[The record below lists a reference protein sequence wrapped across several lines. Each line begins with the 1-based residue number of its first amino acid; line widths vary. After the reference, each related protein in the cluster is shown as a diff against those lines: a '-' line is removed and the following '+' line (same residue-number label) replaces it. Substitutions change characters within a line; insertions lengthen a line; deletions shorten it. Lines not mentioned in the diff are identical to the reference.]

1 MTDTA
6 RVLHHIAELY
16 AKPRKEQ
23 PFDDAV
29 LELEEK
35 LSNRFDAYDSA
46 FAEELTANIIKA
58 VDDFWRFKSDKARPT
73 IAQIMAMVNSNG
85 QKAGDEDP
93 ENQQNMRA
101 RILKCADELGEKY
114 GKSVRDKYL
123 ANYPDYDFSSH
134 SWKEPK
140 MLPLRNGIADYAV
153 SLMQR
158 DIRLGSCRH
167 LLPVYQ
173 KAVRYVAE
181 ELLLEV
187 IPSEQWRHMTYGE
200 RCKAAKEQGLFDRLS
215 EVLVQVCRQHYG
227 KDYQFESKSQMNQ
240 QFDMTDKIKRI
251 ASHYRTDEAEMA
263 RAAGL

>member
-1 MTDTA
+1 MSEQLRATKFFLDKVKKLYPTFQYPDEIDIDLWTEVLDGHSQTDILEALKAYRRDTEYNKA
-6 RVLHHIAELY
+6 PNPAEFKKFL
-16 AKPRKEQ
+16 A
-23 PFDDAV
+23 
-29 LELEEK
+29 
-35 LSNRFDAYDSA
+35 
-46 FAEELTANIIKA
+46 T
-58 VDDFWRFKSDKARPT
+58 KSD
-73 IAQIMAMVNSNG
+73 
-85 QKAGDEDP
+85 
-93 ENQQNMRA
+93 NQGMRA

-200 RCKAAKEQGLFDRLS
+200 RCKAAKEKGLFDRLS
-215 EVLVQVCRQHYG
+215 EVLVQVCRQNYG